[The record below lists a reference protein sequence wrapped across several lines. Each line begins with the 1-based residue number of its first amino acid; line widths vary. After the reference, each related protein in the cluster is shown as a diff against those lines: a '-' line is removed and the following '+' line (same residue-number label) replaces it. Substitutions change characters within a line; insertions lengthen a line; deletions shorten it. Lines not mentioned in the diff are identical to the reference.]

1 LPGDDT
7 GDDTS
12 RENPRH
18 IEEILRKDPTNPRS
32 LLEAARYYH
41 RLAMQGSE
49 LALDRAD
56 EAVKALLAQDKRNAE
71 ACAIRANTM
80 ILRLKSSRSRL
91 RRIYSLVRAGRI
103 LDRAVSFDPTNMT
116 ARTIRAF
123 TALVFPG
130 FLKRWPTAVADFEYL
145 IHRKSEDPSLLPDEM
160 MPKVYY
166 NLGLAYAKTGRIA
179 DAVRVLTEVIT
190 RYPAAGESNR
200 AQALMEKM
208 QG

>member
-1 LPGDDT
+1 LT
-7 GDDTS
+7 EHETA
-12 RENPRH
+12 RH
-18 IEEILRKDPTNPRS
+18 IDERLREDPGNPKL

-71 ACAIRANTM
+71 ALAVRANTM

-91 RRIYSLVRAGRI
+91 RRIYGLVRAGRM
-103 LDRAVSFDPTNMT
+103 LDCAVRLDPTNMT

-145 IHRKSEDPSLLPDEM
+145 VRRKNEDPSLLPDEM

-166 NLGLAYAKTGRIA
+166 NLGLAYARTGQVA
-179 DAVRVLTEVIT
+179 EAVRVLTEVIA
-190 RYPAAGESNR
+190 RFPGAGESER
-200 AQALMEKM
+200 AQSLMEKVK
-208 QG
+208 G

>member
-1 LPGDDT
+1 MPGEAPGPDT
-7 GDDTS
+7 G

-18 IEEILRKDPTNPRS
+18 IDELLRQDPANPRL

-49 LALDRAD
+49 MALDRAD
-56 EAVKALLAQDKRNAE
+56 EAVKALLAQDRRNAE
-71 ACAIRANTM
+71 ACAIHANTS

-91 RRIYSLVRAGRI
+91 RRVYVLIKAGRM

-130 FLKRWPTAVADFEYL
+130 FLKRWPTAAADFEYL
-145 IHRKSEDPSLLPDEM
+145 IRRKGEDPSLLPDEM

-166 NLGLAYAKTGRIA
+166 NLGLAYAKTGRVG
-179 DAVRVLTEVIT
+179 DAVRVLTEVVT
-190 RYPAAGESNR
+190 RFPEAGESDR
-200 AQALMEKM
+200 AQNLMEKM
-208 QG
+208 K